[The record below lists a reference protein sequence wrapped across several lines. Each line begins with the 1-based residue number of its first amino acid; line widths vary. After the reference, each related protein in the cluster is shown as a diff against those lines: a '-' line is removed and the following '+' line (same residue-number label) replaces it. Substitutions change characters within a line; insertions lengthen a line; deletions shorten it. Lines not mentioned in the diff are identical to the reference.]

1 MIKRSLGVVPA
12 LVLLLPIMGIGI
24 IRVVLGALGIWQD
37 DGSSKFSLNGF
48 SAITSEL
55 AKSIF
60 LTLLIALISTLFAL
74 IIGSLIAYSI
84 YNSRRQAILLKIAV
98 ALVLLTPHLVSAV
111 SINLFLGDSGFLARL
126 LHPLFQHWPQF
137 VAGPLWLGVIFD
149 YAWKESAF
157 VAVMVLAALP
167 HSTSEMVEV
176 ARMLR
181 SDSKRV
187 ARQVLLPLVK
197 PGLILSGG
205 LAFIYAVGSYE
216 ASWLLGRSYP
226 EPLAVLTY
234 RLFTKSDLVFR
245 SQAYA
250 SAMIS
255 LLLIAG
261 TTWILVLWL
270 RKLPPRS

>member
-60 LTLLIALISTLFAL
+60 LTLLIALISTVLAL
-74 IIGSLIAYSI
+74 SIGTLTAYSI
-84 YNSRRQAILLKIAV
+84 YRSRRRAILLKIAV

-111 SINLFLGDSGFLARL
+111 SINLLLGDSGFLARL
-126 LHPLFQHWPQF
+126 LHPIIHSWPQF

-149 YAWKESAF
+149 FAWKESAF

-167 HSTSEMVEV
+167 NSTTEMVEV

-205 LAFIYAVGSYE
+205 LAFIYAVASYE

-234 RLFTKSDLVFR
+234 RLFTNSDLVFR

-250 SAMIS
+250 SAMVS

-261 TTWILVLWL
+261 TSWILVLWL
-270 RKLPPRS
+270 GKLPPRS

>member
-1 MIKRSLGVVPA
+1 MIKRSLGAFPA
-12 LVLLLPIMGIGI
+12 LILLLPIMGIGI
-24 IRVVLGALGIWQD
+24 IRVVLGAFGVWQD
-37 DGSSKFSLNGF
+37 YGSSKFSLTGF
-48 SAITSEL
+48 HEISSEL

-60 LTLLIALISTLFAL
+60 LTFLIASISTVLAL
-74 IIGSLIAYSI
+74 SIGTLTAYSI
-84 YNSRRQAILLKIAV
+84 YRSRRRVTLLKITV

-111 SINLFLGDSGFLARL
+111 SINLLLGDSGFLARL
-126 LHPLFQHWPQF
+126 LHPIFHHWPQF

-149 YAWKESAF
+149 FAWKESAF

-234 RLFTKSDLVFR
+234 RLFTNSDLGFR

-255 LLLIAG
+255 LLIIAG
-261 TTWILVLWL
+261 TSLILVLWL
-270 RKLPPRS
+270 RKLPARS